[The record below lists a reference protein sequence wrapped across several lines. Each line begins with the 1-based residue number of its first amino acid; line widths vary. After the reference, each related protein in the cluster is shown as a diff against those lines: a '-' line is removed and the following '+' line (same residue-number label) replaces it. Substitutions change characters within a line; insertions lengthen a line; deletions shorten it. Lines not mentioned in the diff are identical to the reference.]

1 MKRNRT
7 LASLLLLL
15 PFSLLIAQGG
25 PSSPVELTV
34 DDCVRMGLSYSK
46 GLDSSRWE
54 VEHSRFQLKEV
65 QASALPSLSL
75 SGTYTRLS
83 KTPSF
88 GVTIP
93 GSDSTFVLN
102 PSIADNYS
110 SQLTLKA
117 PLFTGGKLSSLT
129 TAARSGLE
137 ASKELYNRDRKEL
150 VLTLRSSYWNLY
162 RARELE
168 GLILE
173 NVELIKVHLE
183 QVNRF
188 YDQGLAKTNEVL
200 KVKVQLS
207 SVELKRVEAT
217 NGVRLASKTLASL
230 LGLPL
235 ETTFALKTD
244 VQREIAGVRP
254 VETLVEEALRNRPEI
269 KAASH
274 SIKAGEAQ
282 VKAAEGELYPSLA
295 LLGNYTYARPNSR
308 IMPVEEKFN
317 DTWDV
322 SLALSFDLW
331 NWGIARHKAGQARA
345 RLIQSRDQSI
355 ALKDSV
361 TLEVH
366 QIYNDTVQAVEKI
379 KVAQEGV
386 ALAQENYRI
395 TNERF
400 KAGLTLN
407 SELLDAE
414 VALLQAKVDNTQSWI
429 DYELNKEKLK
439 KALGQE

>member
-1 MKRNRT
+1 MKLT
-7 LASLLLLL
+7 LATTLFLLFFPLSLLT
-15 PFSLLIAQGG
+15 AQGA
-25 PSSPVELTV
+25 PSSPMELTL
-34 DDCVRMGLSYSK
+34 DDCVRMGLTYSK

-54 VEHSRFQLKEV
+54 IEHSRFQLKEV

-102 PSIADNYS
+102 PSIVDNYS
-110 SQLTLKA
+110 GQLTLKA

-129 TAARSGLE
+129 RAARSGLE
-137 ASKELYNRDRKEL
+137 AAKELYNRDRKEL
-150 VLTLRSSYWNLY
+150 VLTLRFSYWNLY

-173 NVELIKVHLE
+173 NVALIKVHLE

-217 NGVRLASKTLASL
+217 NGVRLASKALASL

-235 ETTFALKTD
+235 DTTFTLKTD
-244 VQREIAGVRP
+244 VHRDIADLLP
-254 VETLVEEALRNRPEI
+254 VKTLVEEALRNRPEI

-308 IMPVEEKFN
+308 ILPVEERFN

-345 RLIQSRDQSI
+345 KLIQSRDQSV
-355 ALKDSV
+355 ALKDNV
-361 TLEVH
+361 TLEIH
-366 QIYNDTVQAVEKI
+366 QIYNDIAQTVEKI

-386 ALAQENYRI
+386 ALAEENYRI

-429 DYELNKEKLK
+429 DYELNNEKLK

>member
-137 ASKELYNRDRKEL
+137 AAKELYNRDRKEL

-173 NVELIKVHLE
+173 NVELIKVHL
-183 QVNRF
+183 
-188 YDQGLAKTNEVL
+188 
-200 KVKVQLS
+200 
-207 SVELKRVEAT
+207 
-217 NGVRLASKTLASL
+217 
-230 LGLPL
+230 
-235 ETTFALKTD
+235 
-244 VQREIAGVRP
+244 
-254 VETLVEEALRNRPEI
+254 
-269 KAASH
+269 
-274 SIKAGEAQ
+274 
-282 VKAAEGELYPSLA
+282 
-295 LLGNYTYARPNSR
+295 
-308 IMPVEEKFN
+308 
-317 DTWDV
+317 
-322 SLALSFDLW
+322 
-331 NWGIARHKAGQARA
+331 
-345 RLIQSRDQSI
+345 
-355 ALKDSV
+355 
-361 TLEVH
+361 
-366 QIYNDTVQAVEKI
+366 
-379 KVAQEGV
+379 
-386 ALAQENYRI
+386 
-395 TNERF
+395 
-400 KAGLTLN
+400 
-407 SELLDAE
+407 
-414 VALLQAKVDNTQSWI
+414 
-429 DYELNKEKLK
+429 
-439 KALGQE
+439 